1 MVAQTFKLQEATKAV
16 IDAAVASGRYAS
28 AEDYL
33 ADLVARDHQRVEAQ
47 RQAGDYLAAK
57 IQANRASGYVSMT
70 SDELRQ
76 SLEQVHQRS
85 ARGGAIL

>member
-1 MVAQTFKLQEATKAV
+1 MVAQTYKLEEATKAV

-33 ADLVARDHQRVEAQ
+33 ADLVARDHQRLEAQ

-57 IQANRASGYVSMT
+57 IEQNRASGYVQMT

-76 SLEQVHQRS
+76 SMEETHAQVHRDK
-85 ARGGAIL
+85 AEG

>member
-33 ADLVARDHQRVEAQ
+33 ADLVARDHQRVEA
-47 RQAGDYLAAK
+47 
-57 IQANRASGYVSMT
+57 
-70 SDELRQ
+70 
-76 SLEQVHQRS
+76 
-85 ARGGAIL
+85 